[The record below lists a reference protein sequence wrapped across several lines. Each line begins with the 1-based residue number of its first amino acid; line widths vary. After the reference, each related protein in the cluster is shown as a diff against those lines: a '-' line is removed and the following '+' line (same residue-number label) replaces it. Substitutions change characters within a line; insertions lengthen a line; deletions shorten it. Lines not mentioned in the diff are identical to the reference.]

1 MQAAIGIAQLDKLDS
16 FTKKRIAN
24 FNLLYTLL
32 QEQGAEEYFI
42 LPKATKNTIPSW
54 FSFIITCKENVDR
67 EKVVRFIESHNIQT
81 RMLFAGN
88 ILKQPLFDEYI
99 DDNTKYRVIGDLKN
113 TDTIMNKTFMLGV
126 YPGLDED
133 RIKYMARIIMESVA

>member
-1 MQAAIGIAQLDKLDS
+1 M
-16 FTKKRIAN
+16 
-24 FNLLYTLL
+24 
-32 QEQGAEEYFI
+32 
-42 LPKATKNTIPSW
+42 
-54 FSFIITCKENVDR
+54 
-67 EKVVRFIESHNIQT
+67 RFIESHNIQT

-126 YPGLDED
+126 YPVLDED